1 MMCLMLT
8 GAEHTH
14 CVQSFLSSEYLCWLV
29 CYNAVL
35 PFVSDFVGAK
45 LILFHKSTKFI
56 YPSSLKVLYIVLY
69 SANFKN
75 FDDIAVESMIYCTF
89 IWWFQ
94 KFSLFLR
101 KSLLCQTMELMDI
114 MKQRRETL
122 SLTQQDLAEMS
133 QVGLAT
139 IKDIER
145 GKGNPALSTVKKI
158 LDVLGIEIEYRIRQT
173 V

>member
-1 MMCLMLT
+1 M
-8 GAEHTH
+8 
-14 CVQSFLSSEYLCWLV
+14 
-29 CYNAVL
+29 
-35 PFVSDFVGAK
+35 
-45 LILFHKSTKFI
+45 
-56 YPSSLKVLYIVLY
+56 
-69 SANFKN
+69 
-75 FDDIAVESMIYCTF
+75 VESMIYYTF
-89 IWWFQ
+89 VWQPQ
-94 KFSLFLR
+94 KLYLLLQ
-101 KSLLCQTMELMDI
+101 KSLLCQTMNLMDI

-145 GKGNPALSTVKKI
+145 GKGNPALNTVKKI

>member
-1 MMCLMLT
+1 M
-8 GAEHTH
+8 
-14 CVQSFLSSEYLCWLV
+14 
-29 CYNAVL
+29 
-35 PFVSDFVGAK
+35 
-45 LILFHKSTKFI
+45 
-56 YPSSLKVLYIVLY
+56 
-69 SANFKN
+69 
-75 FDDIAVESMIYCTF
+75 VESIIYYTF
-89 IWWFQ
+89 VWQFQ
-94 KFSLFLR
+94 KFSLFLQ

-122 SLTQQDLAEMS
+122 ALTQQDLAEMS

-173 V
+173 A

>member
-1 MMCLMLT
+1 
-8 GAEHTH
+8 
-14 CVQSFLSSEYLCWLV
+14 
-29 CYNAVL
+29 
-35 PFVSDFVGAK
+35 
-45 LILFHKSTKFI
+45 
-56 YPSSLKVLYIVLY
+56 
-69 SANFKN
+69 
-75 FDDIAVESMIYCTF
+75 
-89 IWWFQ
+89 
-94 KFSLFLR
+94 
-101 KSLLCQTMELMDI
+101 MELMDI

-158 LDVLGIEIEYRIRQT
+158 LDILGIEIEYSIRQT

>member
-1 MMCLMLT
+1 M
-8 GAEHTH
+8 
-14 CVQSFLSSEYLCWLV
+14 
-29 CYNAVL
+29 
-35 PFVSDFVGAK
+35 
-45 LILFHKSTKFI
+45 
-56 YPSSLKVLYIVLY
+56 
-69 SANFKN
+69 
-75 FDDIAVESMIYCTF
+75 VESMIYYTF
-89 IWWFQ
+89 VWQFQ

-145 GKGNPALSTVKKI
+145 GKGNPALIPADI
-158 LDVLGIEIEYRIRQT
+158 LYFHMTKMHYFPAYKHHIAI
-173 V
+173 

>member
-1 MMCLMLT
+1 M
-8 GAEHTH
+8 
-14 CVQSFLSSEYLCWLV
+14 
-29 CYNAVL
+29 
-35 PFVSDFVGAK
+35 
-45 LILFHKSTKFI
+45 
-56 YPSSLKVLYIVLY
+56 
-69 SANFKN
+69 
-75 FDDIAVESMIYCTF
+75 VESMIYYTF
-89 IWWFQ
+89 VWQFQ
-94 KFSLFLR
+94 KFSLFLQ

-173 V
+173 L